1 MTGVAVRRSTRL
13 APGRLATFRDYRL
26 LITNYRLP
34 ITAYRLLTTDHR
46 LRMLLES
53 YQNADRFLV
62 AADCIIFGFDGKE
75 MKVLLIRR
83 SFEPE
88 AGRWS
93 LMGGFVNASE
103 SVNEAASRILLRLTG
118 LTNIYME
125 QIHCFGGVGRDP
137 ADRVVSVA
145 YFALINIADYSRQ
158 LNFEHEPR
166 WFSLNEIPKLIFD
179 HAEMVQLARQ
189 RLQQKV
195 ANHPIGFALLPR
207 RFTLPQLQNLYEA
220 IYESNMDRRNFS
232 RKILSLGILKKLYEK
247 EKTTSKKGAYLYV
260 FDRKKYEKL
269 DHEGLKFI

>member
-1 MTGVAVRRSTRL
+1 MRK
-13 APGRLATFRDYRL
+13 
-26 LITNYRLP
+26 IKQK
-34 ITAYRLLTTDHR
+34 LTI
-46 LRMLLES
+46 MGLER
-53 YQNADRFLV
+53 YQKSDRFLV

-75 MKVLLIRR
+75 MKVLLIKR
-83 SFEPE
+83 SFEPA

-93 LMGGFVNASE
+93 LMGGFVNANE

-125 QIHCFGGVGRDP
+125 QLNCFGDVDRDP
-137 ADRVVSVA
+137 AGRVVSIA

-166 WFSLNEIPKLIFD
+166 WFSLNDLPDLIFD
-179 HAEMVQLARQ
+179 HADMVRLARE

-195 ANHPIGFALLPR
+195 ANHPIGFALLPK

-220 IYESNMDRRNFS
+220 INESPIDRRNFS
-232 RKILSLGILKKLYEK
+232 RKVLSLGILKKLDEK
-247 EKTTSKKGAYLYV
+247 EKGTSKKGAYLYV

-269 DHEGLKFI
+269 DHEGLKFV